1 MRLAVWHGSFI
12 RILQSKN
19 KEALMVPALVLMTFL
34 VWITISFIRGRRSGV
49 PNESQVLLEQRPQGV
64 ERYFYPGHSWVLV
77 EGSRQIR
84 VGVDDLV
91 PRVIGKIDKVEIAKM
106 GSAVRQGEPLVT
118 LHSGSR
124 SLRLGS
130 PLSGVV
136 EEINPSLSAHPALL
150 ADSPLER
157 GWVAKIAPGNLSA
170 EIKDLLNGSA
180 ARQWREAVQIQVASW
195 FSPRLGAVL
204 QDGGE
209 WIENVS
215 SLLNDDEWK
224 EMTHALFLTGPFKR
238 SKN

>member
-1 MRLAVWHGSFI
+1 
-12 RILQSKN
+12 
-19 KEALMVPALVLMTFL
+19 MVPALVLMTFL
-34 VWITISFIRGRRSGV
+34 VFITIDIVRKRRAGA
-49 PNESQVLLEQRPQGV
+49 PKESQVPLEPLSRSL

-77 EGSRQIR
+77 EDSRHVR
-84 VGVDDLV
+84 VGIDDLV
-91 PRVIGKIDKVEIAKM
+91 PRVIGKLDKVETAET
-106 GSAVRQGEPLVT
+106 GAAVRQGEPLVT

-136 EEINPSLSAHPALL
+136 EEINPALFAHPSVL
-150 ADSPLER
+150 ADSPFER
-157 GWVAKIAPGNLSA
+157 GWVAKITPGNLSA

-180 ARQWREAVQIQVASW
+180 ARQWRDAVQIQVASW
-195 FSPRLGAVL
+195 FSPRLGTVL

-224 EMTHALFLTGPFKR
+224 ELTHALFLTGPFKR
-238 SKN
+238 SRN